1 MNIQQWFPVIKWW
14 VWIAITLSF
23 PIGAG
28 GWGLV
33 QLFQLPELPDCLS
46 ESSRASASA
55 VFYCGKAIADEQDVD
70 KLSQAIELVS
80 KLPASHPQ
88 YKMAEHL
95 MEQWSQAVLRLGENA
110 FQQGDI
116 DRAVDIVKNIPD
128 NVPTYKLV
136 DNRIKQWR
144 SVWSKASVIY
154 EDAVAKL
161 EKDDREN
168 SYIALTEARKL
179 LKIGNDYWET
189 TKYQEL
195 VAQIQDIREK
205 QEEQAAEEEKYRQ
218 AIAKQEPEKIDNWEQ
233 EQEAQDVAYLTRA
246 RNLAKSQK
254 VEEMIDGISE
264 ASMVSYGRYY
274 EEAQKLIAELR
285 QNIEIVDDR
294 SSLEQA
300 KKLANRNDLIS
311 LQMAINEASL
321 ITEGRPLYKE
331 ANEHIAK
338 WNAKVLKLQSQTQ
351 PNHITAG
358 SEQLS
363 VNGEQ

>member
-1 MNIQQWFPVIKWW
+1 MNRQMNIQQWFPVIKWW
-14 VWIAITLSF
+14 IGIAITLSF
-23 PIGAG
+23 PVGVG
-28 GWGLV
+28 GWGLA
-33 QLFQLPELPDCLS
+33 QLFQLPELPNCLS
-46 ESSRASASA
+46 ELSQTSAA
-55 VFYCGKAIADEQDVD
+55 TVFYCGKAIADEQDVD

-80 KLPASHPQ
+80 SLPASHPQ
-88 YKMAEHL
+88 YEIARQVKD
-95 MEQWSQAVLRLGENA
+95 QWSQAILRLGENA

-116 DRAVDIVKNIPD
+116 DRAIDILKKIPD

-136 DNRIKQWR
+136 DNRVKQWR
-144 SVWSKASVIY
+144 NIWSKASVIY
-154 EDAVAKL
+154 ENAVATL
-161 EKDDREN
+161 GKDDREN
-168 SYIALTEARKL
+168 AYIALTEARKL

-195 VAQIQDIREK
+195 VAQIQDVREE
-205 QEEQAAEEEKYRQ
+205 QEERAAEEEKYRQ
-218 AIAKQEPEKIDNWEQ
+218 AIAKQKPEKIETWEQ
-233 EQEAQDVAYLTRA
+233 EQEAQDVAYLTKA

-274 EEAQKLIAELR
+274 NEAQKLIADIR

-300 KKLANRNDLIS
+300 KKLASRDDLLS

-338 WNAKVLKLQSQTQ
+338 WNAKVLKLQ
-351 PNHITAG
+351 N
-358 SEQLS
+358 SETVTSHQ
-363 VNGEQ
+363 

>member
-1 MNIQQWFPVIKWW
+1 MNRQMNIQQWFPVIKWW

-23 PIGAG
+23 PVGAG

-33 QLFQLPELPDCLS
+33 QLLQLPELPDCLS
-46 ESSRASASA
+46 ESSRTSASV

-70 KLSQAIELVS
+70 KLYQAIELVS
-80 KLPASHPQ
+80 SLPAAHPQ
-88 YKMAEHL
+88 YQMAEQM
-95 MEQWSQAVLRLGENA
+95 MEQWSQAILRLGENA

-116 DRAVDIVKNIPD
+116 DRAVDIVKKIPD

-136 DNRIKQWR
+136 NNRVKQWR

-154 EDAVAKL
+154 ENAVAKL
-161 EKDDREN
+161 EKDDRDN
-168 SYIALTEARKL
+168 SYIALTKAREL

-205 QEEQAAEEEKYRQ
+205 QEERAAEEEKYRLS
-218 AIAKQEPEKIDNWEQ
+218 IAKKEPEKIENWEH
-233 EQEAQDVAYLTRA
+233 EQEAQDVTYLTRA

-264 ASMVSYGRYY
+264 ASMVSYGRHYN
-274 EEAQKLIAELR
+274 EAQKLIAEIR

-300 KKLANRNDLIS
+300 KKLASRDDLIS

-338 WNAKVLKLQSQTQ
+338 WNAKVLKLQNSDQ
-351 PNHITAG
+351 
-358 SEQLS
+358 
-363 VNGEQ
+363 